1 MRARLPLILGI
12 AMLAAG
18 CQQQPAADAAAQAN
32 AAQANAAQENVA
44 DTELVTVCGPDE
56 VIANHAVAA
65 TDNIQTGGC

>member
-18 CQQQPAADAAAQAN
+18 CQQQPAANVAAQAN
-32 AAQANAAQENVA
+32 QENEA
-44 DTELVTVCGPDE
+44 DTELVALCGPDE
-56 VIANHAVAA
+56 VIANNAVAA